1 MKHRPQP
8 RQGKPTLDLIEE
20 SVHLVRTAPPV
31 ALTWYY
37 VGSLPFVLGGLF
49 YWAEMSRSP
58 FAVQTHAPG
67 AFGLALL
74 FAWMKFCQALYGRH
88 LCAHLAHHSAPRL
101 TFRQAARVMA
111 NQAAF
116 HATGLF
122 LLPVLF
128 VAALPFPW
136 SFAVY
141 QNFTV
146 LGASDPDNSTPPLK
160 RAIDQASLWRLQNVY
175 LHLAG
180 SGFALAVFLNWA
192 TVLYLVPNL
201 LKTLLGIETVFSR
214 SGWVLLNSTFFAA
227 AVGLTYLS
235 VDPLIKSAYALR
247 CFQGQ
252 ALESGADLQAEL
264 RRLRRSASAAV
275 LVLMSVFCLTPEPAL
290 AADHSR
296 PHPVLETGF
305 EAAET
310 ERGPATQ
317 GPRLAPAQE
326 PPLPGT
332 AVQGAPMGTAPIN
345 VQARELERA
354 IGNVL
359 SQRKYAW
366 RMPRERAPKAKSE
379 PGLFAR
385 FFADLGETIKK
396 GMIRAIEWL
405 GDMLRRIFQP
415 RWRLNPSTPGYGWM
429 VSLQLL
435 LYVLLAAAVGACL
448 YLIYRHWRSRHG
460 AGPLI
465 LSQPIQPA
473 PDLTHEHV
481 APDELP
487 EDGWVR
493 MGRELMAQGEFRLA
507 LRAWYLAS
515 LAHLANRRLIT
526 LAQFK
531 SNLEYE
537 RELRR
542 RAHSLPQLLT
552 LFDEN
557 LGVLERVW
565 YGRHPADAEDV
576 RRFVANLE
584 LMRAAHSN
592 GGAL

>member
-1 MKHRPQP
+1 MKHGTQM
-8 RQGKPTLDLIEE
+8 RQGRPTLDVIEE
-20 SVHLVRTAPPV
+20 SVQLVRTAPPV

-58 FAVQTHAPG
+58 FALRTHAPG
-67 AFGLALL
+67 ALGLALL

-88 LCAHLAHHSAPRL
+88 LHAHLAHHSAARL
-101 TFRQAARVMA
+101 TVRQAARVLA

-122 LLPVLF
+122 LLPLLLV
-128 VAALPFPW
+128 VALPFPW

-146 LGASDPDNSTPPLK
+146 LGATEPDDPTPPLK
-160 RAIDQASLWRLQNVY
+160 RAIDQAGLWPLQNFY
-175 LHLAG
+175 LHLAAT
-180 SGFALAVFLNWA
+180 GFALVVFLNWA

-201 LKTLLGIETVFSR
+201 LKALLGTETVFSR
-214 SGWVLLNSTFFAA
+214 SGWALLNSTFFA
-227 AVGLTYLS
+227 VVLGLTYLS
-235 VDPLIKSAYALR
+235 VDPIVKSAYALR

-252 ALESGADLQAEL
+252 AVASGADLKAEL
-264 RRLRRSASAAV
+264 RRLRQSASAAV
-275 LVLMSVFCLTPEPAL
+275 VILMSGFCLMPEPAL
-290 AADHSR
+290 ALNHSR
-296 PHPVLETGF
+296 PCLAQATAFGAV
-305 EAAET
+305 ET
-310 ERGPATQ
+310 EPGPAMR
-317 GPRLAPAQE
+317 GSRLTPAQE
-326 PPLPGT
+326 PPLQDTVVEGAQSGP
-332 AVQGAPMGTAPIN
+332 APMTL
-345 VQARELERA
+345 QARELERA
-354 IGNVL
+354 IGDVL

-366 RMPRERAPKAKSE
+366 RMPRERAPKAESE
-379 PGLFAR
+379 PGLFTR

-415 RWRLNPSTPGYGWM
+415 RWRLKPSTPGYGWM

-435 LYVLLAAAVGACL
+435 LYVLLAAAVGALL
-448 YLIYRHWRSRHG
+448 YLIYRYWRGRRA
-460 AGPLI
+460 AGPVI
-465 LSQPIQPA
+465 VSQPVEPA
-473 PDLTHEHV
+473 LDLTHEHV
-481 APDELP
+481 VPDELP
-487 EDGWVR
+487 EDGWVKL
-493 MGRELMAQGEFRLA
+493 GRELMAQGEFRLA
-507 LRAWYLAS
+507 LRAWFLAS

-542 RAHSLPQLLT
+542 RAHSLPRLLS

-565 YGRHPADAEDV
+565 YGRQPADAEDV

-592 GGAL
+592 GRAM